1 LILAL
6 VQLSWGTTPYQITY
20 QGVLKDDVS
29 GEIVA
34 DGSYDMAFSIFEIDV
49 GGTANWTETHV
60 GVSVVGGLF
69 TVELGSLVSFP
80 GGGAARFDV
89 PYWLEIQI
97 GSTVLSPRTKL
108 QAVPYANAAR
118 SVYGSWNELQSR
130 GRLGINTVGSADT
143 TKAIVLTDQGMVGI
157 GTTLPESPL
166 HITSDS
172 TTYVNISGDGGT
184 YSYSGLWLESGL
196 DGQTWGLLHRKIA
209 PTNNFT
215 IQSYDG
221 TSLRRNRFSITPGG
235 NVGIGTVQPSAK
247 LEVVGTI
254 KADTIMVDT
263 TTRWQSIPAA
273 AFAPAAHNVNYT
285 LTDRYIIPTWG
296 AASFYA
302 PIDLPQGAVIKGLLV
317 TVKDDSTQDIWFE
330 LDRVDFS
337 TGNSTSLGGMSS
349 AGESAVVVLNRG
361 YNITVDNSSYGY
373 LIRVD
378 YAATGTE
385 AAYCFYGA
393 RVQYEIASPLP

>member
-1 LILAL
+1 LIFAL

>member
-1 LILAL
+1 MRRSVIIGTFLIFAL

-184 YSYSGLWLESGL
+184 YSYSGLWLESG
-196 DGQTWGLLHRKIA
+196 
-209 PTNNFT
+209 
-215 IQSYDG
+215 YD
-221 TSLRRNRFSITPGG
+221 S
-235 NVGIGTVQPSAK
+235 
-247 LEVVGTI
+247 VV
-254 KADTIMVDT
+254 
-263 TTRWQSIPAA
+263 
-273 AFAPAAHNVNYT
+273 
-285 LTDRYIIPTWG
+285 
-296 AASFYA
+296 
-302 PIDLPQGAVIKGLLV
+302 
-317 TVKDDSTQDIWFE
+317 
-330 LDRVDFS
+330 
-337 TGNSTSLGGMSS
+337 
-349 AGESAVVVLNRG
+349 
-361 YNITVDNSSYGY
+361 
-373 LIRVD
+373 
-378 YAATGTE
+378 
-385 AAYCFYGA
+385 
-393 RVQYEIASPLP
+393 